1 MRCLADQ
8 VFQCFPTF
16 SRFSIPFPR
25 HLASH
30 SHVGRSCQL
39 PAAPESQADV
49 AFSLASA
56 KVPEDPKAKPGAADR
71 LLGPWWPL
79 REPFLKIFVLD
90 LVDDGWC
97 LLGNPLLGEPNFWW
111 ICLNYKPFFW
121 APQANPSCC
130 WLSSFPIRL
139 WNARILGWSCWAFRL
154 ERAGRGGK
162 GKGHLGHV
170 RIAEPCW
177 FHSLSLGEV
186 SWKLPVKTVNQCFFP
201 WDWGYSSSRISPRQ
215 MGSLGISMASWKP
228 GGKNAAAPNPLEDAC
243 QLQTVAHPFVS
254 HEHTY
259 YHYLL

>member
-16 SRFSIPFPR
+16 SRFSIPFSR
-25 HLASH
+25 HLASLNKWAEAA
-30 SHVGRSCQL
+30 SCTW
-39 PAAPESQADV
+39 
-49 AFSLASA
+49 
-56 KVPEDPKAKPGAADR
+56 KPGRCRVLLGLRESSWRSQSKARCRRADG
-71 LLGPWWPL
+71 LGPWWLL

-97 LLGNPLLGEPNFWW
+97 LLGNPLHGEPNFWW
-111 ICLNYKPFFW
+111 ICLNHKPFFW